1 MKNKMKVEITSEVI
15 KSIKSLMNY
24 DYKDEMKH
32 FWGYIDGENNEE
44 VKDTK
49 LEKKF
54 EQWYRDDKENLSA
67 LSNLIQEIKKSP
79 HYDIWSGHI
88 AYHKL
93 IVHEYIWKINIDQER
108 SM

>member
-1 MKNKMKVEITSEVI
+1 MKVEITSEVI
-15 KSIKSLMNY
+15 KCIASLMNY
-24 DYKDEMKH
+24 DFKDEMKD
-32 FWGYIDGENNEE
+32 FWGYIGGENNEE

-49 LEKKF
+49 LEKKY
-54 EQWYRDDKENLSA
+54 EQWYRDDRGEDLIG

-93 IVHEYIWKINIDQER
+93 IVLEYIWKINIDQER